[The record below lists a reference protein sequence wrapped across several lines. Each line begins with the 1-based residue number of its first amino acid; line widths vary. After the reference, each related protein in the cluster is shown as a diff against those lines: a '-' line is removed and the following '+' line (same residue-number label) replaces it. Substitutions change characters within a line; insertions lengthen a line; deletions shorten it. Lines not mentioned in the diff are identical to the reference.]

1 MTLDVARKVL
11 TERTV
16 LDLDTVPGQTQTD
29 VLTAVIPIMVNENQ
43 VKPDTDLAAVLA
55 ELLAPE
61 IAAGVV
67 SAAPAAT
74 PTA

>member
-1 MTLDVARKVL
+1 MSLDVAKKVL

-16 LDLDTVPGQTQTD
+16 LDFDTVPGQTQTD
-29 VLTAVIPIMVNENQ
+29 VLTAVIPIMINENQ
-43 VKPDTDLAAVLA
+43 VKPDTDLPAVLA

-67 SAAPAAT
+67 SAEAAAT